1 MQFTKTR
8 PYHDATNNT
17 RRLIFSIFFP
27 WISQKT
33 ARYHDA
39 TKNTRHLIFL
49 RYLPWKSPN
58 RLSTMMRQMKDFIC
72 IFHVFFPT
80 KFIKTAQYHDA
91 THDVPHL
98 NVFTVFCIKSGK
110 AARYHDATNDA
121 RHLKFSCFFS
131 MRSSKHIRT
140 VANDTRHLMFSR
152 YFQWKSPK
160 RLSTTLLQ
168 MTDFI
173 CIFHRIP
180 HEINHNGSVPRCY
193 N

>member
-1 MQFTKTR
+1 MLQMTCSMSICSWNSPCILPQRLSTTMLQMTDVILYFHGICSMQFTKTR

-72 IFHVFFPT
+72 IFHVF
-80 KFIKTAQYHDA
+80 
-91 THDVPHL
+91 
-98 NVFTVFCIKSGK
+98 S
-110 AARYHDATNDA
+110 
-121 RHLKFSCFFS
+121 
-131 MRSSKHIRT
+131 
-140 VANDTRHLMFSR
+140 
-152 YFQWKSPK
+152 
-160 RLSTTLLQ
+160 
-168 MTDFI
+168 
-173 CIFHRIP
+173 
-180 HEINHNGSVPRCY
+180 HEIDQNGSVPRC
-193 N
+193 NKWRAPSQCFHGILHKIR

>member
-1 MQFTKTR
+1 MLQMTCSMSICSWNSPCILPQRLSTTMLQMTDVILYFHGICSMQFTKTR
-8 PYHDATNNT
+8 PYHNATNNT

-27 WISQKT
+27 WLSQKT

-72 IFHVFFPT
+72 IFHVFPT
-80 KFIKTAQYHDA
+80 KLIKTAQYHDA
-91 THDVPHL
+91 TNDVPHL

-140 VANDTRHLMFSR
+140 VAIQITHVL
-152 YFQWKSPK
+152 
-160 RLSTTLLQ
+160 
-168 MTDFI
+168 
-173 CIFHRIP
+173 
-180 HEINHNGSVPRCY
+180 
-193 N
+193 